1 MFFFIS
7 DPSFHYEGAA
17 SGCFN
22 AIIPHLTQKNK
33 PPGKS
38 FPKPPKKKPGFLW
51 NNEKRK
57 EQNLALGEKIGYD
70 KGAAGVFICCGQ
82 FAKS

>member
-1 MFFFIS
+1 MAAAAAMQPTVMARVFFFIS

-38 FPKPPKKKPGFLW
+38 FPKPPKKKPNFFGIT
-51 NNEKRK
+51 KK
-57 EQNLALGEKIGYD
+57 ERNKILH
-70 KGAAGVFICCGQ
+70 
-82 FAKS
+82 